1 VLILVFRCLFFCVV
15 LDPGLLEALNQSI
28 AELDDDVDRIFSQD
42 SARKKKP
49 RVAPPVNYGDETF
62 LG

>member
-1 VLILVFRCLFFCVV
+1 MSFFCVV

>member
-1 VLILVFRCLFFCVV
+1 M

-28 AELDDDVDRIFSQD
+28 AELDDDMERIFSEV
-42 SARKKKP
+42 SAPKKP